1 MAERPIVYVV
11 DDDPSVRRALVRL
24 IRAAGLDAAASESAR
39 DFLASDHSRRP
50 ACLVLDVRLPGMSGP
65 ELQRRIAASEPDLR
79 VVVITAHVDDPLRRQ
94 ILETGAVAFLT
105 KPFDDE
111 ELLEAIDRALRP
123 CPNPAV

>member
-1 MAERPIVYVV
+1 MDQRPIVYVV

-24 IRAAGLDAAASESAR
+24 IRATGFEAAASETAR

-65 ELQRRIAASEPDLR
+65 ELQRRLAASEPDLR
-79 VVVITAHVDDPLRRQ
+79 IVAITAHGDEALRRQ
-94 ILETGAVAFLT
+94 MLEMGAVAFLS

-123 CPNPAV
+123 CSHPAS